1 MELIRTIWR
10 LLGVPLDRA
19 LDLLGVDV
27 GPWGWVHDVA
37 RVAILFLCL
46 VVVGSIVR
54 AAVRSILR
62 AFRSDPL
69 TPLDDVH
76 ALQQHRAAVEAGQ
89 RLDEPVAPREGAVAL
104 LRKQRR
110 YGELGETYLAA
121 AQPREAAKW
130 FLKAGDR
137 KRAAQ
142 ALAQAGRAA
151 RAARM
156 MMRDGEYALAGAF
169 YTAQGAHRAAGKA
182 YRLAGDLASAAH
194 ALSMAH
200 RFREAMEAYREYF
213 NRTTD
218 PLDRQ
223 LETAIRCIDLLEAPK
238 VAAKAPADTLAALY
252 LAIGKRYERANRPA
266 DAAKLYALAGVSP
279 NSTKAP

>member
-1 MELIRTIWR
+1 MEFVRTIWR
-10 LLGVPLDRA
+10 LLGVPLKWA

-27 GPWGWVHDVA
+27 GPWGWVHTA
-37 RVAILFLCL
+37 AKVAILFLCV

-54 AAVRSILR
+54 AAVLGIWR
-62 AFRSDPL
+62 AFRPKPL
-69 TPLDDVH
+69 TTLDDVH
-76 ALQQHRAAVEAGQ
+76 ALQQHRAAEEAGQ

-104 LRKQRR
+104 LRKQGR

-121 AQPREAAKW
+121 ARPREAAKW

-169 YTAQGAHRAAGKA
+169 YTADGAHRAAAKA

-200 RFREAMEAYREYF
+200 RFREAMEAYQGYF

-223 LETAIRCIDLLEAPK
+223 LETARRCIALLEAPK

-252 LAIGKRYERANRPA
+252 LAVGKRYERANRPA